1 MRKENHMKSDQS
13 QKAYEKT
20 IEDAKRK
27 IEKIGEMEFLDSIP
41 DDDERA
47 YPSIPFPYGDKSS
60 RPYNFG

>member
-47 YPSIPFPYGDKSS
+47 SIPFPYGDKST